1 MMNDYISKVI
11 SKVYAV
17 VDGKQKAVAE
27 VIEGCGCGFTHLIRI
42 EEKYKSALPIF
53 AKCLQI
59 CGNDYAEINITYEQV
74 ERSIKNGYVWN
85 NESIAVIIDKVL

>member
-1 MMNDYISKVI
+1 MDYISKVI

-17 VDGKQKAVAE
+17 VDGEQKAVAE
-27 VIEGCGCGFTHLIRI
+27 VVEGCGCGFTHLIRI

-59 CGNDYAEINITYEQV
+59 CGYDMNSHLLTYEDI
-74 ERSIKNGYVWN
+74 ENSIKTGYVLAN
-85 NESIAVIIDKVL
+85 HNIAVVVDEVL